1 MQLDKQIQEHVFL
14 LPTEL
19 KTEVLDFV
27 LFLEQKRKKETDDK
41 KRQFLNLLHSI
52 KPVKAPFPSEE
63 MTAMLRQ
70 GQEQLIID
78 ARLARR
84 LG

>member
-19 KTEVLDFV
+19 KAEVLDFV
-27 LFLEQKRKKETDDK
+27 LSLEQKREKEIADK
-41 KRQFLNLLHSI
+41 KKQFLKLLHSI
-52 KPVKAPFPSEE
+52 EPVTAPFPSEE

-78 ARLARR
+78 ARADYAK
-84 LG
+84 

>member
-19 KTEVLDFV
+19 KAQVLDFV
-27 LFLEQKRKKETDDK
+27 LFLEQKQAKEKNKK
-41 KRQFLNLLHSI
+41 KRQFLKLLHDI
-52 KPVKAPFPSEE
+52 EPVKAPFSSEE

-70 GQEQLIID
+70 GQEQLIMD
-78 ARLARR
+78 ARADYAT
-84 LG
+84 